1 MEEYTVQQFQENF
14 DKLFQ
19 RVENGETFKI
29 RDGNNIVMIIPYQI
43 TKDMDEIV
51 RIYTDHEEGS

>member
-43 TKDMDEIV
+43 TKDIDEIV